1 MKIKLLMAMAIVP
14 FMAMAQK
21 PDFTITGKIGN
32 LNAPAKIYI
41 DYSSD
46 GKGKSD
52 SATLVNGAFKFTGN
66 IAGIASSRMTLSR
79 EGIRDKEIYATG
91 TGDVIYVSFGKENI
105 QVSSADSLYNAKW
118 TGSKVYNEMK
128 AFDKEVDQR

>member
-1 MKIKLLMAMAIVP
+1 MKLKLLIAIAIAP
-14 FMAMAQK
+14 FMAIAQK

-41 DYSSD
+41 DYGSE

-66 IAGIASSRMTLSR
+66 IAGIVSSRMTLSR
-79 EGIRDKEIYATG
+79 EGIRDKEIYG
-91 TGDVIYVSFGKENI
+91 TKGLGDVIYVSFGKENI
-105 QVSSADSLYNAKW
+105 QINSADSLYNARW
-118 TGSKVYNEMK
+118 TGSKAYN
-128 AFDKEVDQR
+128 